1 VLDEAGH
8 ISSTRLMVSDM
19 FLVNSDVRRVIT
31 KWNTDRQPVGAA
43 AGLLAGF
50 LGELA
55 RKFQE
60 FPIIFENW
68 KNISND
74 KKTEFY
80 DKKIKV
86 SLIKS

>member
-1 VLDEAGH
+1 
-8 ISSTRLMVSDM
+8 
-19 FLVNSDVRRVIT
+19 
-31 KWNTDRQPVGAA
+31 
-43 AGLLAGF
+43 

-55 RKFQE
+55 RKFKE

-74 KKTEFY
+74 RKTEFY

-86 SLIKS
+86 SLLKS

>member
-1 VLDEAGH
+1 VLDEAGY

-19 FLVNSDVRRVIT
+19 FLVNYDVRRVIT
-31 KWNTDRQPVGAA
+31 KWNTDRQLVGAA